1 MRFAP
6 HRDGMLDAKETQ
18 APRVGLGRKN
28 ATGWKPVTSTNTNTP
43 RPIEIGSDA
52 HRELFCQE
60 FIDSYTDYDPATLPW
75 PELSDADLEKLRS
88 VPFWQEVL
96 HTERRAGMIVQA
108 FAKTIGEPIVRN
120 AVDLQGREEARH
132 ADLLR
137 EMVRRYH
144 ITVTELPL
152 EPITGD
158 VELAFKDF
166 GFGECL
172 DSFLGFGAFK
182 LARQS
187 AFLPESMFSIF
198 ETLMYE
204 ETRHIVF
211 FINWM
216 AWHAVR
222 QGQGAAWRRAL
233 TSLRFYYRALRR
245 MLGVVR
251 RGQEVNDGRD
261 FSATQ
266 ANVFLQD
273 FTFRRFL
280 AYCYSENSRRMA
292 HFNASL
298 LRPSFMPALA
308 DIALSSLR
316 LLSFG
321 RAS

>member
-1 MRFAP
+1 VRGPTAI
-6 HRDGMLDAKETQ
+6 
-18 APRVGLGRKN
+18 RV
-28 ATGWKPVTSTNTNTP
+28 
-43 RPIEIGSDA
+43 GSDA
-52 HRELFCQE
+52 HRELFCRQ

-75 PELSDADLEKLRS
+75 PTLSDADLARLS
-88 VPFWQEVL
+88 GVPFWQEVL
-96 HTERRAGMIVQA
+96 HTERRAGLIVRA
-108 FAKTIGEPIVRN
+108 FAETIDEPLVRR
-120 AVDLQGREEARH
+120 AVDLQGREETRH

-137 EMVRRYH
+137 EMVRRYQ
-144 ITVTELPL
+144 ILVTELPL
-152 EPITGD
+152 EPIAGD

-187 AFLPESMFSIF
+187 AFLPESMLSIF

-211 FINWM
+211 FVNWM
-216 AWHAVR
+216 AWHAAR
-222 QGQGAAWRRAL
+222 QGQGAALRRAL

-251 RGQEVNDGRD
+251 RGRELGDGRD

-266 ANVFLQD
+266 ANLFLQD
-273 FTFRRFL
+273 FTFRKFL
-280 AYCYSENSRRMA
+280 ADCYAENNRRMG
-292 HFNASL
+292 HFDANL

-308 DIALSSLR
+308 GIALSSLR
-316 LLSFG
+316 VLSFG

>member
-1 MRFAP
+1 MKANRSSGPAP
-6 HRDGMLDAKETQ
+6 I
-18 APRVGLGRKN
+18 RV
-28 ATGWKPVTSTNTNTP
+28 
-43 RPIEIGSDA
+43 GSDA
-52 HRELFCQE
+52 HRELFCRQ

-75 PELSDADLEKLRS
+75 PTLSDADLARLRS

-96 HTERRAGMIVQA
+96 HTERRAGLIVAA
-108 FAKTIGEPIVRN
+108 FAETVKEPLVRR
-120 AVDLQGREEARH
+120 AVDLQGREETRH

-137 EMVRRYH
+137 EMVRRYQ
-144 ITVTELPL
+144 IVVTELPL
-152 EPITGD
+152 EPIAGD

-211 FINWM
+211 FVNWM
-216 AWHAVR
+216 AWHAAR
-222 QGQGAAWRRAL
+222 QGQGAALRRAL
-233 TSLRFYYRALRR
+233 TSLRFYYRAVRR

-251 RGQEVNDGRD
+251 RGQELNDGRE

-266 ANVFLQD
+266 ANLFLQD
-273 FTFRRFL
+273 FTFRKFL
-280 AYCYSENSRRMA
+280 ADCYAENDRRMG
-292 HFNASL
+292 HFHADL
-298 LRPSFMPALA
+298 LRPSFMPALTG
-308 DIALSSLR
+308 IALSSLR
-316 LLSFG
+316 VLSFG
-321 RAS
+321 RAP

>member
-1 MRFAP
+1 MKANRMGEPTAI
-6 HRDGMLDAKETQ
+6 
-18 APRVGLGRKN
+18 RV
-28 ATGWKPVTSTNTNTP
+28 
-43 RPIEIGSDA
+43 GSDA
-52 HRELFCQE
+52 HRELFCRQ

-75 PELSDADLEKLRS
+75 PALSDADLVRLSS

-96 HTERRAGMIVQA
+96 HTERRAGLIVRA
-108 FAKTIGEPIVRN
+108 FAETVNEPLVRR
-120 AVDLQGREEARH
+120 AIDLQGREETRH

-137 EMVRRYH
+137 EMVRRYQ
-144 ITVTELPL
+144 IVVTELPL
-152 EPITGD
+152 EPIAGD

-182 LARQS
+182 LAQQS

-211 FINWM
+211 FVNWM
-216 AWHAVR
+216 AWHAAR
-222 QGQGAAWRRAL
+222 QGQGAALRRAL

-245 MLGVVR
+245 MLAVVR
-251 RGQEVNDGRD
+251 RGRELGDGRD

-266 ANVFLQD
+266 ANLFLQD
-273 FTFRRFL
+273 FTFRKFL
-280 AYCYSENSRRMA
+280 ADCYTENNRRMG
-292 HFNASL
+292 HFDAGL

-308 DIALSSLR
+308 GIALSSLR
-316 LLSFG
+316 VLSFG
-321 RAS
+321 RASG

>member
-1 MRFAP
+1 MRAHRNLNAP
-6 HRDGMLDAKETQ
+6 PAIK
-18 APRVGLGRKN
+18 
-28 ATGWKPVTSTNTNTP
+28 
-43 RPIEIGSDA
+43 IGSDT

-75 PELSDADLEKLRS
+75 PELSGADLDRLRS

-108 FAKTIGEPIVRN
+108 FAATIDEPIVRK

-137 EMVRRYH
+137 EMVRRYQ
-144 ITVTELPL
+144 IAVTELPL
-152 EPITGD
+152 EPIAGD

-187 AFLPESMFSIF
+187 AFLPEGMFAIF

-211 FINWM
+211 FVNWM
-216 AWHAVR
+216 AWQAAR

-233 TSLRFYYRALRR
+233 TSVRFYYRALAR
-245 MLGVVR
+245 MIGTIR
-251 RGQEVNDGRD
+251 RGQQVNDGRD

-266 ANVFLQD
+266 TNMFLQD

-280 AYCYSENSRRMA
+280 AYCYAENNRRMEP
-292 HFNASL
+292 FNASL

-316 LLSFG
+316 VLNFG
-321 RAS
+321 RSSRAPDTT

>member
-1 MRFAP
+1 MPMSAP
-6 HRDGMLDAKETQ
+6 L
-18 APRVGLGRKN
+18 
-28 ATGWKPVTSTNTNTP
+28 
-43 RPIEIGSDA
+43 PIKIGSDD
-52 HRELFCQE
+52 HRDLFCQD

-75 PELSDADLEKLRS
+75 PELSAADLEKLRG

-96 HTERRAGMIVQA
+96 YTERRAGMIVQA
-108 FAKTIGEPIVRN
+108 FAKTIDDPIVRK
-120 AVDLQGREEARH
+120 AVDLQGREESRH

-137 EMVRRYH
+137 EMVRRYQ
-144 ITVTELPL
+144 IVVTELPL
-152 EPITGD
+152 ETIAAD

-211 FINWM
+211 FVNWM
-216 AWHAVR
+216 AWQAVR
-222 QGQGAAWRRAL
+222 QGQGAAWRRGL

-245 MLGVVR
+245 MFETIR
-251 RGQEVNDGRD
+251 RGQQVNDGRD

-266 ANVFLQD
+266 ANLFLED

-280 AYCYSENSRRMA
+280 AYCYEENNRRMG
-292 HFNASL
+292 HFDGNL
-298 LRPSFMPALA
+298 LKPSFMPALA
-308 DIALSSLR
+308 DVALSSLR
-316 LLSFG
+316 VLNFG
-321 RAS
+321 RAR

>member
-1 MRFAP
+1 M
-6 HRDGMLDAKETQ
+6 
-18 APRVGLGRKN
+18 N
-28 ATGWKPVTSTNTNTP
+28 AAATIK
-43 RPIEIGSDA
+43 IGSDA
-52 HRELFCQE
+52 HRELFCRE
-60 FIDSYTDYDPATLPW
+60 FIDSYTDYEPATMPW
-75 PELSDADLEKLRS
+75 PELSAAELTRLRS

-96 HTERRAGMIVQA
+96 HTESRAGVIVQA
-108 FAKTIGEPIVRN
+108 FAATIDEPIVRQ

-137 EMVRRYH
+137 EMVRRYQ
-144 ITVTELPL
+144 ISVAELPL
-152 EPITGD
+152 EPIAGD

-211 FINWM
+211 FVNWM
-216 AWHAVR
+216 AWQAVR
-222 QGQGAAWRRAL
+222 QGQGSSWRRAL
-233 TSLRFYYRALRR
+233 TTLRFYYRALHR
-245 MLGVVR
+245 MIGTIR
-251 RGQEVNDGRD
+251 RGQDVNDGRD
-261 FSATQ
+261 FAATQ

-273 FTFRRFL
+273 FTFPRFL
-280 AYCYSENSRRMA
+280 THCYAENNRRMA
-292 HFNASL
+292 SFDAGL

-316 LLSFG
+316 VLNFG
-321 RAS
+321 RNTDVRR

>member
-1 MRFAP
+1 M
-6 HRDGMLDAKETQ
+6 
-18 APRVGLGRKN
+18 N
-28 ATGWKPVTSTNTNTP
+28 ASRAIK
-43 RPIEIGSDA
+43 IGSDE
-52 HRELFCQE
+52 HRELFCRE
-60 FIDSYTDYDPATLPW
+60 FIDSYTDYDPATMPW
-75 PELSDADLEKLRS
+75 PALSAAELERLRS

-96 HTERRAGMIVQA
+96 HTERRAGMIVQT
-108 FAKTIGEPIVRN
+108 FAATLDDAIVRE

-137 EMVRRYH
+137 EMVRRYS
-144 ITVTELPL
+144 IAVAELPL
-152 EPITGD
+152 EPIAGD

-187 AFLPESMFSIF
+187 EFLPESMFSIF
-198 ETLMYE
+198 DTLMYE

-211 FINWM
+211 FVNWM
-216 AWHAVR
+216 AWQAAR
-222 QGQGAAWRRAL
+222 QGQGAAWLRAL
-233 TSLRFYYRALRR
+233 TSLRFYYRALSR
-245 MLGVVR
+245 MIGTIR

-261 FSATQ
+261 FAATQ

-280 AYCYSENSRRMA
+280 AYCYAENNRRMA
-292 HFNASL
+292 PFKAGL

-316 LLSFG
+316 ILNFG
-321 RAS
+321 RSSHDQR

>member
-1 MRFAP
+1 M
-6 HRDGMLDAKETQ
+6 Q
-18 APRVGLGRKN
+18 ANRSSEPTPIRVG
-28 ATGWKPVTSTNTNTP
+28 
-43 RPIEIGSDA
+43 SDT
-52 HRELFCQE
+52 HRELFCRQ

-75 PELSDADLEKLRS
+75 PTLSDADLARLRS

-96 HTERRAGMIVQA
+96 HTERRAGLIVGA
-108 FAKTIGEPIVRN
+108 FAETVKEPLVRR
-120 AVDLQGREEARH
+120 AVDLQGREETRH

-137 EMVRRYH
+137 EMVRRYQ
-144 ITVTELPL
+144 IVVTELPL
-152 EPITGD
+152 EPIAGD

-211 FINWM
+211 FVNWM
-216 AWHAVR
+216 AWHAAR
-222 QGQGAAWRRAL
+222 KGQGAALRRAL
-233 TSLRFYYRALRR
+233 TSLRFYYRAVRR

-251 RGQEVNDGRD
+251 RGQELNDGRD

-266 ANVFLQD
+266 ANLFLQD
-273 FTFRRFL
+273 FTFRKFL
-280 AYCYSENSRRMA
+280 ADCYAENDRRMGDFHA
-292 HFNASL
+292 DL
-298 LRPSFMPALA
+298 LKPSFMPALA
-308 DIALSSLR
+308 GIALSSLR
-316 LLSFG
+316 VLSFG

>member
-1 MRFAP
+1 MNAP
-6 HRDGMLDAKETQ
+6 AAIK
-18 APRVGLGRKN
+18 
-28 ATGWKPVTSTNTNTP
+28 
-43 RPIEIGSDA
+43 IGSDA
-52 HRELFCQE
+52 HRELFCRE
-60 FIDSYTDYDPATLPW
+60 FIDSYSDYDPATLPW
-75 PELSDADLEKLRS
+75 PPLTAAELERLRS

-108 FAKTIGEPIVRN
+108 FAATIADPVVRR

-137 EMVRRYH
+137 EMVRRYG
-144 ITVTELPL
+144 ISVAELPL
-152 EPITGD
+152 EPIAGD

-187 AFLPESMFSIF
+187 DFLPESMFSIF

-211 FINWM
+211 FVNWM
-216 AWHAVR
+216 AWQAAR
-222 QGQGAAWRRAL
+222 RGQGATWLRAL
-233 TSLRFYYRALRR
+233 TSLRFYYRALSR
-245 MLGVVR
+245 MIGTIR
-251 RGQEVNDGRD
+251 RGQKINDGRD
-261 FSATQ
+261 FAATQ

-280 AYCYSENSRRMA
+280 AYCYAENNRRMA
-292 HFNASL
+292 PFNAGL

-308 DIALSSLR
+308 DMALTSLR
-316 LLSFG
+316 ILDFG
-321 RAS
+321 RSNGVRR

>member
-1 MRFAP
+1 M
-6 HRDGMLDAKETQ
+6 
-18 APRVGLGRKN
+18 N
-28 ATGWKPVTSTNTNTP
+28 ASRAIK
-43 RPIEIGSDA
+43 IGSDQ
-52 HRELFCQE
+52 HRELFCRE
-60 FIDSYTDYDPATLPW
+60 FIDSYSDYDPATMPW
-75 PELSDADLEKLRS
+75 PALTAVELERLRS

-96 HTERRAGMIVQA
+96 HTERRAGIIVQ
-108 FAKTIGEPIVRN
+108 T
-120 AVDLQGREEARH
+120 L
-132 ADLLR
+132 
-137 EMVRRYH
+137 VRRYG
-144 ITVTELPL
+144 IAVAELPL
-152 EPITGD
+152 EPIAGD

-187 AFLPESMFSIF
+187 EFLPEGMFSIF

-211 FINWM
+211 FVNWM
-216 AWHAVR
+216 AWRAAR
-222 QGQGAAWRRAL
+222 QGQGAAWLRAL
-233 TSLRFYYRALRR
+233 TSLRFYYRALSR
-245 MLGVVR
+245 MIGTIR

-261 FSATQ
+261 FAATQ

-280 AYCYSENSRRMA
+280 AYCYAENNRRMA
-292 HFNASL
+292 SFKTGL

-316 LLSFG
+316 ILNFG
-321 RAS
+321 RSSHDRR

>member
-1 MRFAP
+1 MKANRASGPAP
-6 HRDGMLDAKETQ
+6 I
-18 APRVGLGRKN
+18 RV
-28 ATGWKPVTSTNTNTP
+28 
-43 RPIEIGSDA
+43 GSDA
-52 HRELFCQE
+52 HRELFCRQ
-60 FIDSYTDYDPATLPW
+60 FIESYTDYDPATLPW
-75 PELSDADLEKLRS
+75 PVLSAADLARLRS

-96 HTERRAGMIVQA
+96 HTERRAGLIVKA
-108 FAKTIGEPIVRN
+108 FAQTVDEPLVRR
-120 AVDLQGREEARH
+120 AVDLQGHEETRH

-137 EMVRRYH
+137 EMVRRYQ
-144 ITVTELPL
+144 IVVTELPL
-152 EPITGD
+152 EPIAGD

-187 AFLPESMFSIF
+187 AFLPDSMFGIF

-211 FINWM
+211 FVNWM
-216 AWHAVR
+216 AWNAAR
-222 QGQGAAWRRAL
+222 QGQGAALRRAL

-251 RGQEVNDGRD
+251 RGQELNDGRD

-266 ANVFLQD
+266 ANLFLQD
-273 FTFRRFL
+273 FTFRKFL
-280 AYCYSENSRRMA
+280 ADCYAENDRRMGEFDA
-292 HFNASL
+292 GL
-298 LRPSFMPALA
+298 LKPSFMPALA
-308 DIALSSLR
+308 GIALSSLR
-316 LLSFG
+316 VLSFG

>member
-1 MRFAP
+1 MKADRLSEP
-6 HRDGMLDAKETQ
+6 T
-18 APRVGLGRKN
+18 PIRV
-28 ATGWKPVTSTNTNTP
+28 
-43 RPIEIGSDA
+43 GSDA
-52 HRELFCQE
+52 HRELFCRQ

-75 PELSDADLEKLRS
+75 PTLSDADLARLRS

-96 HTERRAGMIVQA
+96 HTERRAGMIVAA
-108 FAKTIGEPIVRN
+108 FAETVKEPLVRR
-120 AVDLQGREEARH
+120 AVDLQGREETRH

-137 EMVRRYH
+137 EMVRRYQ
-144 ITVTELPL
+144 IVVTELPL
-152 EPITGD
+152 EPIAGD

-211 FINWM
+211 FVNWM
-216 AWHAVR
+216 AWHAAR
-222 QGQGAAWRRAL
+222 QGQGAALRRAL
-233 TSLRFYYRALRR
+233 TSLRFYYRAVRR

-251 RGQEVNDGRD
+251 RGQDLNDGRE

-266 ANVFLQD
+266 ANLFLQD
-273 FTFRRFL
+273 FTFRKFL
-280 AYCYSENSRRMA
+280 TDCYAENDRRMG
-292 HFNASL
+292 HFHVDL
-298 LRPSFMPALA
+298 LKPSFMPALTG
-308 DIALSSLR
+308 IALSSLR
-316 LLSFG
+316 VLSFG
-321 RAS
+321 RAP

>member
-1 MRFAP
+1 MNAP
-6 HRDGMLDAKETQ
+6 H
-18 APRVGLGRKN
+18 
-28 ATGWKPVTSTNTNTP
+28 
-43 RPIEIGSDA
+43 PISIGSDA
-52 HRELFCQE
+52 HRDLFCRD
-60 FIDSYTDYDPATLPW
+60 FIDSYTDYDPAALPW
-75 PELSDADLEKLRS
+75 PELSAADLEKLRS

-108 FAKTIGEPIVRN
+108 FAKTIDEPIVRK
-120 AVDLQGREEARH
+120 AVDLQGREETRH

-137 EMVRRYH
+137 EMMRRYQ
-144 ITVTELPL
+144 IVVTELPL
-152 EPITGD
+152 EAIAAD

-211 FINWM
+211 FVNWM
-216 AWHAVR
+216 AWQAVR

-245 MLGVVR
+245 MLGTIR
-251 RGQEVNDGRD
+251 RGQQVNDGRD

-266 ANVFLQD
+266 ANLFLED

-280 AYCYSENSRRMA
+280 SYCYEENNRRMG
-292 HFNASL
+292 HFDGNL
-298 LRPSFMPALA
+298 LKPSFMPALA
-308 DIALSSLR
+308 DAALSSLR
-316 LLSFG
+316 VLSFG
-321 RAS
+321 RAR

>member
-1 MRFAP
+1 MSAP
-6 HRDGMLDAKETQ
+6 PTIK
-18 APRVGLGRKN
+18 
-28 ATGWKPVTSTNTNTP
+28 
-43 RPIEIGSDA
+43 IGSDE
-52 HRELFCQE
+52 HRDLFCQD

-75 PELSDADLEKLRS
+75 PELSAADLEKLRS

-96 HTERRAGMIVQA
+96 YTERRAGMIVQA
-108 FAKTIGEPIVRN
+108 FAKTIDDPIVRK

-137 EMVRRYH
+137 EMVRRYQ
-144 ITVTELPL
+144 IVVTELPL
-152 EPITGD
+152 EAIAAD

-211 FINWM
+211 FVNWM
-216 AWHAVR
+216 AWQAVR
-222 QGQGAAWRRAL
+222 RGQGAAWRRAL

-245 MLGVVR
+245 MLATIR
-251 RGQEVNDGRD
+251 RGQQVNDGRD

-266 ANVFLQD
+266 ANLFLED

-280 AYCYSENSRRMA
+280 AYCYDENNRRMG
-292 HFNASL
+292 HFDGNL
-298 LRPSFMPALA
+298 LKPSFMPALA
-308 DIALSSLR
+308 DVALSSLR
-316 LLSFG
+316 VLSFS
-321 RAS
+321 RAR

>member
-1 MRFAP
+1 MNVLPAI
-6 HRDGMLDAKETQ
+6 K
-18 APRVGLGRKN
+18 
-28 ATGWKPVTSTNTNTP
+28 
-43 RPIEIGSDA
+43 IGSDA

-60 FIDSYTDYDPATLPW
+60 FLDSYTDYDPATLPW
-75 PELSDADLEKLRS
+75 PGLSGADLEKLRS

-108 FAKTIGEPIVRN
+108 FAKTIDDPIVHN
-120 AVDLQGREEARH
+120 AVDLQGREETRH

-137 EMVRRYH
+137 EMVRRYQ
-144 ITVTELPL
+144 IVVTELPL
-152 EPITGD
+152 EPIAGD

-211 FINWM
+211 FVNWM
-216 AWHAVR
+216 AWHAAR

-233 TSLRFYYRALRR
+233 TSLRFYYRAIRR

-251 RGQEVNDGRD
+251 RGQQVNDGRD

-266 ANVFLQD
+266 ANLFLQD
-273 FTFRRFL
+273 FTFRKFL
-280 AYCYSENSRRMA
+280 ASCYAENSRRMA
-292 HFNASL
+292 HFDANL

-316 LLSFG
+316 IVSFG

>member
-1 MRFAP
+1 MSAP
-6 HRDGMLDAKETQ
+6 
-18 APRVGLGRKN
+18 P
-28 ATGWKPVTSTNTNTP
+28 
-43 RPIEIGSDA
+43 PIRIGSDA
-52 HRELFCQE
+52 HRDLFCQE

-75 PELSDADLEKLRS
+75 PELSAADLEKLRS

-96 HTERRAGMIVQA
+96 YTERRAGMIVR
-108 FAKTIGEPIVRN
+108 K

-137 EMVRRYH
+137 EMVRRYR
-144 ITVTELPL
+144 IVVIELPL
-152 EPITGD
+152 EPIAAD

-187 AFLPESMFSIF
+187 AFLPEGMFSIF

-211 FINWM
+211 FVNWM
-216 AWHAVR
+216 AWQAVR
-222 QGQGAAWRRAL
+222 RGQGAAWRRAL

-245 MLGVVR
+245 MLATIR
-251 RGQEVNDGRD
+251 RGQQVNDGRD

-266 ANVFLQD
+266 ANLFLQD

-280 AYCYSENSRRMA
+280 AYCYEENNRRMG
-292 HFNASL
+292 HFDGNL
-298 LRPSFMPALA
+298 LKPSFIPALA
-308 DIALSSLR
+308 DVALSCLR
-316 LLSFG
+316 VLSFG
-321 RAS
+321 RSRTDHAGI